1 MDVDFRLQKKRVCVK
16 PKNKICRD
24 AIQVGSCAGASYGS
38 AFAVV
43 VVVYFVSATSISAS
57 RFPMLHICLDL
68 EETEEN

>member
-1 MDVDFRLQKKRVCVK
+1 MRYRWAAV
-16 PKNKICRD
+16 
-24 AIQVGSCAGASYGS
+24 QVQATHES
-38 AFAVV
+38 AFAAV